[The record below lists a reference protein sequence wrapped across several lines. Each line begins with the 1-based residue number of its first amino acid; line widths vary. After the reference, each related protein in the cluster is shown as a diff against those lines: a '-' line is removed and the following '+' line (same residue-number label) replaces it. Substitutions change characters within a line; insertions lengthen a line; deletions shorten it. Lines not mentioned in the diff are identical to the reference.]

1 MASKSTGTVAAAA
14 APAAASAAAGAAPKV
29 KLSLNGKG
37 KGANDVTAELDALVK
52 VKLETGDLVGRVYTH
67 ERGFLVL
74 EVEKDYTTLKSTFRM
89 INGAMIKGVEYLGPP
104 RTDKPRPTP
113 AVDMGKVAQRE
124 REAHA
129 KAARAR
135 QRIGDGVSV
144 EAQEL
149 FDALSK
155 TAVCRWHD
163 KTIILEA
170 LEVQVRPPYAPAD
183 VVGQTEAAVNR
194 VKKMVAHIR
203 GGR

>member
-1 MASKSTGTVAAAA
+1 MASTSTAAAA
-14 APAAASAAAGAAPKV
+14 AAAVATNSKSSTTVNLTLP
-29 KLSLNGKG
+29 GKG
-37 KGANDVTAELDALVK
+37 NVNVTAELDALIK

-74 EVEKDYTTLKSTFRM
+74 EVEKEYTTLKSTFRM
-89 INGAMIKGVEYLGPP
+89 INGAMIKGVEYLAPP
-104 RTDKPRPTP
+104 RTEKPRPTP
-113 AVDMGKVAQRE
+113 AVDMGKVTQRE

-155 TAVCRWHD
+155 TAVCSWHG

-170 LEVQVRPPYAPAD
+170 LEVQVRPPYSPAD

>member
-1 MASKSTGTVAAAA
+1 MASTSTAATAPATVATGSKSSTTVNLTL
-14 APAAASAAAGAAPKV
+14 P
-29 KLSLNGKG
+29 GKG
-37 KGANDVTAELDALVK
+37 NANVIAELDALIK

-74 EVEKDYTTLKSTFRM
+74 EVEKEYTTLKSTFRM
-89 INGAMIKGVEYLGPP
+89 IKGVEYLAPP
-104 RTDKPRPTP
+104 RTEKPRPTP

-155 TAVCRWHD
+155 TAVCRWHG

-170 LEVQVRPPYAPAD
+170 LEVQVRPPYSPAD

>member
-1 MASKSTGTVAAAA
+1 MLV
-14 APAAASAAAGAAPKV
+14 
-29 KLSLNGKG
+29 LSGNER
-37 KGANDVTAELDALVK
+37 NVVAELDALVK

-74 EVEKDYTTLKSTFRM
+74 EVEKEYTTLKSTFHM
-89 INGAMIKGVEYLGPP
+89 INGSMVKGLEYLGPP
-104 RTDKPRPTP
+104 RSDKPRSTP
-113 AVDMGKVAQRE
+113 RVDMSKVEE
-124 REAHA
+124 REKEAYA

-135 QRIGDGVSV
+135 QRIGEGVSV

-155 TAVCRWHD
+155 TALCRWHG

-170 LEVQVRPPYAPAD
+170 LEVQVRPPYSPGD

-203 GGR
+203 GR